1 MISSANNAH
10 RHPSN
15 LNFELNLRTYLGSRS
30 FTSQK
35 AWEYPRAPS
44 IDPVAID
51 KPSFGYAHQLQ
62 ARPGTV
68 VKGNKKGAE
77 TAEDRRFERQD
88 SKVEA
93 KPRAPLSNYL
103 STDADAPKYHIKY
116 RVKNVSELKSLLT
129 KQSNQPTLDWQ
140 ASLRPNLGNNA
151 TFVTTRTIPKR
162 RVSTLDNTGTG
173 SLFVDNKR
181 RRPHRHDEK

>member
-1 MISSANNAH
+1 MISSANNAR

-51 KPSFGYAHQLQ
+51 KPSFGHAHQLP
-62 ARPGTV
+62 RPGTSV

-77 TAEDRRFERQD
+77 AAEDRRFERQD

-93 KPRAPLSNYL
+93 KPTAPLTNYL
-103 STDADAPKYHIKY
+103 STDANAPKYHIKY

-162 RVSTLDNTGTG
+162 CVSTLDNTGNLVADDTR
-173 SLFVDNKR
+173 KR
-181 RRPHRHDEK
+181 RRRRDEQ